1 MNDSTENC
9 ERIDVA
15 AGEGAKTTGAVSR
28 FRLWFGVFGGAV
40 AWTIHM
46 LLAYG
51 IAEFGCVSSFRDA
64 RFLGITGVAWGIL
77 AMTALTLIL
86 AVGALLIARRSERC
100 CWWPICAGK
109 RRTNRRSS
117 WPASDW
123 ITSVV
128 FVAIIVA
135 QTLPVLY
142 YLRSC

>member
-1 MNDSTENC
+1 MNDWTESNQPA
-9 ERIDVA
+9 DSA
-15 AGEGAKTTGAVSR
+15 AGAVPKTTGEVSR
-28 FRLWFGVFGGAV
+28 FRLWFGLLAGAV
-40 AWTIHM
+40 AWTIHF
-46 LLAYG
+46 LVAYA

-77 AMTALTLIL
+77 ALTVLTLIL
-86 AVGALLIARRSERC
+86 AVGGLLIARRSERLLMAEFGEKEDE
-100 CWWPICAGK
+100 PEAFMAHVG
-109 RRTNRRSS
+109 
-117 WPASDW
+117 W

>member
-1 MNDSTENC
+1 MNNTTENR
-9 ERIDVA
+9 ERIDLE
-15 AGEGAKTTGAVSR
+15 AGEGSKTTGAVSR
-28 FRLWFGVFGGAV
+28 FWLWFGVFGGAV

-64 RFLGITGVAWGIL
+64 RFLGITGVAWLIL
-77 AMTALTLIL
+77 ATSALTLVL
-86 AVGALLIARRSERC
+86 AVAALLIARRSERLLL
-100 CWWPICAGK
+100 ADLRG
-109 RRTNRRSS
+109 RDDDADEFMARVGLV
-117 WPASDW
+117 
-123 ITSVV
+123 TSVV

>member
-1 MNDSTENC
+1 MNDSSGSS
-9 ERIDVA
+9 ERADSAA
-15 AGEGAKTTGAVSR
+15 AGVATPTAPASR
-28 FRLWFGVFGGAV
+28 FRLWFGLFGGAV
-40 AWTIHM
+40 AWTIHF
-46 LLAYG
+46 LAAYA

-77 AMTALTLIL
+77 AITALTLVL
-86 AVGALLIARRSERC
+86 AVGALLIARRSERLLLAETREKEDE
-100 CWWPICAGK
+100 PEDFMVRVGL
-109 RRTNRRSS
+109 
-117 WPASDW
+117 

>member
-9 ERIDVA
+9 ERINVA
-15 AGEGAKTTGAVSR
+15 AGEGAKTTGAVNR

-64 RFLGITGVAWGIL
+64 RFLGITGVAWLIL
-77 AMTALTLIL
+77 VMSALTLVL
-86 AVGALLIARRSERC
+86 AVVALLIARRSERLLL
-100 CWWPICAGK
+100 ADLRGQDDDADEFMA
-109 RRTNRRSS
+109 RVGLV
-117 WPASDW
+117 
-123 ITSVV
+123 TSVV